1 MLLDI
6 AISIVGG
13 QSVGDGEVLEE
24 EDINI
29 LDNTDQTE
37 GKLGHGWYQII
48 CSLLFQQ
55 SLKNL
60 QSLRSQRFLLYPN
73 QSRSQQPPSV

>member
-13 QSVGDGEVLEE
+13 QSGVNGEVLEE

-37 GKLGHGWYQII
+37 GKLGH
-48 CSLLFQQ
+48 CL
-55 SLKNL
+55 
-60 QSLRSQRFLLYPN
+60 
-73 QSRSQQPPSV
+73 